1 MRRFVWRQTSAYVS
15 GNSPF
20 SFICVE
26 TQDLFVL
33 YQSIPRGGQTQQRIN
48 VFCVTVCVSISG
60 TTAHEKLCT
69 WNVALDRLSVD
80 MRYTLQE
87 TADVGIGNCVSFLTE
102 QHPKKKE
109 NRVGILTMQML
120 QHDTPSTPP
129 PRAQPPRRG
138 GPWCPSGAHG
148 GWGCGRR
155 AGVSRDCGWCC

>member
-1 MRRFVWRQTSAYVS
+1 M
-15 GNSPF
+15 
-20 SFICVE
+20 
-26 TQDLFVL
+26 
-33 YQSIPRGGQTQQRIN
+33 
-48 VFCVTVCVSISG
+48 TVCVSISG

-120 QHDTPSTPP
+120 QHDDTPLPP
-129 PRAQPPRRG
+129 PEPNPPEG
-138 GPWCPSGAHG
+138 GALGAPPGPMVGGVVGGELVCPGIVD
-148 GWGCGRR
+148 
-155 AGVSRDCGWCC
+155 GVVERVVPD